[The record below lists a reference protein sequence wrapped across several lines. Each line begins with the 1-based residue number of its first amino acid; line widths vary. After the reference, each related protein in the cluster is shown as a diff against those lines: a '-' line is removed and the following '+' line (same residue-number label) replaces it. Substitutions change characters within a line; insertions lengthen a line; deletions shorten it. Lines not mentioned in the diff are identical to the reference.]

1 MMVMIVAVIV
11 AAMIMTMGVMVVM
24 RGLRRI
30 RAALGIERRFDCSQ
44 ARA

>member
-1 MMVMIVAVIV
+1 MVVMIV
-11 AAMIMTMGVMVVM
+11 AAMIMTMRVMIVM

-30 RAALGIERRFDCSQ
+30 RAALRIERRFDCGE